1 MARNYPAVVEPR
13 RQRKWIDMGAGKGPK
28 CCVCGA
34 KATHHPFVQVNIF
47 RGDDMGPYKA
57 CDLHA
62 NDPQALLNSTPQTA

>member
-1 MARNYPAVVEPR
+1 MARQYPAVVDMR

-34 KATHHPFVQVNIF
+34 KATHSPFVEVNLF

-57 CDLHA
+57 CALHA
-62 NDPQALLNSTPQTA
+62 CDPHALLNSTSKVA